1 MPANLTPQYLEAERR
16 FRQAATPD
24 EQLDALEAMMATI
37 PKHKG
42 TEHMRAD
49 IRRRMAKIR
58 TEAARSRKSAAKG
71 PTWHHVPR
79 EGAGQVVLVGPP
91 NAGKS
96 RLLAA
101 LTNANP
107 VVAPYPFATRAP
119 LPGMVPFEDIKIQL
133 VDLPPIAAETAEP
146 WLFALIRQADGAL
159 LVGDLDDDDLLAAMD
174 RVMELTAQGRV
185 EFARA
190 RDVVPAAGRDGPPR
204 VEAAESGASP
214 PSRPTPALLVAA
226 KHDAAAA
233 DVRLELLR
241 EAYGARFDILPV
253 SAEAGEGLE
262 ALRNELFRMLG
273 VIRVYT
279 KAPGR
284 RADKSVPFVFRRGT
298 TVEEA
303 AAVVHKDFAVR
314 LKYARVWGSRTFEG
328 QMVQRE
334 HVLEDGD
341 VLELHA

>member
-16 FRQAATPD
+16 FRQATTPD
-24 EQLDALEAMMATI
+24 EQLEALEAMMATI

-79 EGAGQVVLVGPP
+79 EGAGQVALVGAP

-96 RLLAA
+96 RLLRA
-101 LTNANP
+101 LTNASP
-107 VVAPYPFATRAP
+107 VVAPYPFSTRAP

-146 WLFALIRQADGAL
+146 WLFAVIRQADGAL
-159 LVGDLDDDDLLAAMD
+159 LVADLDDDDLLAAMD
-174 RVMELTAQGRV
+174 RVMELTEQGRV
-185 EFARA
+185 EFARG
-190 RDVVPAAGRDGPPR
+190 RGQAG
-204 VEAAESGASP
+204 A
-214 PSRPTPALLVAA
+214 TPALLVAT
-226 KHDAAAA
+226 KSDAPDAG
-233 DVRLELLR
+233 VRLELLR
-241 EAYGARFDILPV
+241 EAYVARFEILPV
-253 SAEAGEGLE
+253 SGETGEGLDG
-262 ALRNELFRMLG
+262 LREQLFRLLG

-284 RADKSVPFVFRRGT
+284 RADKSVPFVFRRGI

-303 AAVVHKDFAVR
+303 AAVVHKDFAER

-334 HVLEDGD
+334 HVLDDGD

>member
-1 MPANLTPQYLEAERR
+1 MPANLTPQYHEAERR
-16 FRQAATPD
+16 FRQATTPD
-24 EQLDALEAMMATI
+24 EQLEALEAMMATI

-49 IRRRMAKIR
+49 IRRRMAKVR
-58 TEAARSRKSAAKG
+58 TEAARSKKSAAKG

-79 EGAGQVVLVGPP
+79 EGAGQIALVGAP

-107 VVAPYPFATRAP
+107 VVAPYPFSTRTP
-119 LPGMVPFEDIKIQL
+119 LPGMVPYEDINIQL
-133 VDLPPIAAETAEP
+133 IDLPPIAPETAEP

-159 LVGDLDDDDLLAAMD
+159 LVADLADDDLLAAMD
-174 RVMELTAQGRV
+174 GVIALTAEGRV

-190 RDVVPAAGRDGPPR
+190 RGEAGAPATR
-204 VEAAESGASP
+204 
-214 PSRPTPALLVAA
+214 LVAT
-226 KHDAAAA
+226 KSDAPDAG
-233 DVRLELLR
+233 VRLELLR
-241 EAYGARFDILPV
+241 EAYGTRFDILPV
-253 SAEAGEGLE
+253 SPETGEGLD
-262 ALRNELFRMLG
+262 ALKQELFRLLS

-284 RADKSVPFVFRRGT
+284 RADKSVPFVFRRGV

-303 AAVVHKDFAVR
+303 AAVVHKDFAER
-314 LKYARVWGSRTFEG
+314 LKYARVWGSRTYEG

>member
-16 FRQAATPD
+16 FRQATTPD
-24 EQLDALEAMMATI
+24 EQLEALEAMMATI

-49 IRRRMAKIR
+49 IRRRMAKVR
-58 TEAARSRKSAAKG
+58 TEAARGRRSAAKG

-79 EGAGQVVLVGPP
+79 EGAGQVALVGAP

-96 RLLAA
+96 ALLAA

-107 VVAPYPFATRAP
+107 VVAPYPFATRTP
-119 LPGMVPFEDIKIQL
+119 LPGMVPYEDINIQL
-133 VDLPPIAAETAEP
+133 VDLPPIAPETAEP

-159 LVGDLDDDDLLAAMD
+159 LVADLADDDLLVSMD
-174 RVMELTAQGRV
+174 RMMTLTAEGRV
-185 EFARA
+185 EFAR
-190 RDVVPAAGRDGPPR
+190 GRGQT
-204 VEAAESGASP
+204 GT
-214 PSRPTPALLVAA
+214 TPALLVATKYDA
-226 KHDAAAA
+226 PDAA
-233 DVRLELLR
+233 VRLELLR
-241 EAYGARFDILPV
+241 EAYGARFDVLPV
-253 SAEAGEGLE
+253 SAQAGEGFDGLKR
-262 ALRNELFRMLG
+262 ALFNLLG

-284 RADKSVPFVFRRGT
+284 RADKSVPFVFRRGI

-303 AAVVHKDFAVR
+303 AVVVHKDFGER
-314 LKYARVWGSRTFEG
+314 LKYARVWGSPGSVGRGSRTYEG

>member
-16 FRQAATPD
+16 FREATTPE
-24 EQLDALEAMMATI
+24 EQLEALEAMMATI

-49 IRRRMAKIR
+49 IKRRMAKVR
-58 TEAARSRKSAAKG
+58 TEAARGRKSAAKG

-79 EGAGQVVLVGPP
+79 EGAGQVMLVGAP

-107 VVAPYPFATRAP
+107 IVAPYPFSTRAP

-133 VDLPPIAAETAEP
+133 VDLPPIAPETAEP

-159 LVGDLDDDDLLAAMD
+159 LIADLEDDDLLAAMD
-174 RVMELTAQGRV
+174 RVLELTGQGRV
-185 EFARA
+185 EF
-190 RDVVPAAGRDGPPR
+190 GRGR
-204 VEAAESGASP
+204 GQSGAV
-214 PSRPTPALLVAA
+214 PTLLVAT
-226 KHDAAAA
+226 KSDAPDAG
-233 DVRLELLR
+233 VRLELLR

-253 SAEAGEGLE
+253 SAETGEGLE
-262 ALRNELFRMLG
+262 ALRHELFRLLG

-284 RADKSVPFVFRRGT
+284 RADKSVPFVFRRGI

-303 AAVVHKDFAVR
+303 AAVVHKDFAER

>member
-1 MPANLTPQYLEAERR
+1 
-16 FRQAATPD
+16 
-24 EQLDALEAMMATI
+24 
-37 PKHKG
+37 
-42 TEHMRAD
+42 MRAD
-49 IRRRMAKIR
+49 IKRRMAKIR
-58 TEAARSRKSAAKG
+58 TEAARSRKAAAKG

-79 EGAGQVVLVGPP
+79 EGAGQVVLVGAP
-91 NAGKS
+91 NSGKS

-101 LTNANP
+101 VTNANP
-107 VVAPYPFATRAP
+107 VVAPYPFSTRAP

-133 VDLPPIAAETAEP
+133 IDLPPIAPETAEP
-146 WLFALIRQADGAL
+146 WLFALIRQADSAL
-159 LVGDLDDDDLLAAMD
+159 LVADLDDDDLLAAMD
-174 RVMELTAQGRV
+174 RVLELSAQGRV
-185 EFARA
+185 EFARG
-190 RDVVPAAGRDGPPR
+190 RGRGDGVPTLLIATKTD
-204 VEAAESGASP
+204 
-214 PSRPTPALLVAA
+214 AL
-226 KHDAAAA
+226 DA

-253 SAEAGEGLE
+253 SAETGEGLD
-262 ALRNELFRMLG
+262 ALRQELFRLLG
-273 VIRVYT
+273 IIRVYT

-284 RADKSVPFVFRRGT
+284 RADKSVPFVFRRGI

-303 AAVVHKDFAVR
+303 AAVVHKDFAER

>member
-16 FRQAATPD
+16 FRQATSPD
-24 EQLDALEAMMATI
+24 EQLEALEAMMATI

-49 IRRRMAKIR
+49 IRRRMAKVR
-58 TEAARSRKSAAKG
+58 TEAARSKKAAAKG

-79 EGAGQVVLVGPP
+79 EGAGQIALVGAP

-107 VVAPYPFATRAP
+107 VVAPYPFSTRTP
-119 LPGMVPFEDIKIQL
+119 LPGMVPFEDINIQL
-133 VDLPPIAAETAEP
+133 VDLPPIAPETAEP

-159 LVGDLDDDDLLAAMD
+159 LVADLADDDLLASMD
-174 RVMELTAQGRV
+174 TVMALTTEGRV
-185 EFARA
+185 EFGPARG
-190 RDVVPAAGRDGPPR
+190 AAPGPQGPM
-204 VEAAESGASP
+204 
-214 PSRPTPALLVAA
+214 PSAPLPTLLVAT
-226 KHDAAAA
+226 KSDAPDAG
-233 DVRLELLR
+233 VRLELLR
-241 EAYGARFDILPV
+241 EAYGARFEILPV
-253 SAEAGEGLE
+253 SAETGEGLE
-262 ALRNELFRMLG
+262 TLTLELFRLLG

-284 RADKSVPFVFRRGT
+284 RADKSVPYVFRRGI
-298 TVEEA
+298 TVEEV
-303 AAVVHKDFAVR
+303 AAVVHKDFAER
-314 LKYARVWGSRTFEG
+314 LKYARVWGSRTYEG

-334 HVLEDGD
+334 HVLDDGD

>member
-16 FRQAATPD
+16 FRQATTPE
-24 EQLDALEAMMATI
+24 EQLAALEEMMATI

-49 IRRRMAKIR
+49 IRRRMAKVR
-58 TEAARSRKSAAKG
+58 TEAARRKSAGKG

-79 EGAGQVVLVGPP
+79 EGAGQIVLVGPP

-101 LTNANP
+101 LSNATP

-119 LPGMVPFEDIKIQL
+119 LPGMVPFEDVKIQL
-133 VDLPPIAAETAEP
+133 VDLPPIAPETAEP

-159 LVGDLDDDDLLAAMD
+159 LVADLADDDLLAGLEQTLELAAQF
-174 RVMELTAQGRV
+174 RVRLGRHG
-185 EFARA
+185 EGE
-190 RDVVPAAGRDGPPR
+190 DVL
-204 VEAAESGASP
+204 
-214 PSRPTPALLVAA
+214 PSLLVAA
-226 KHDAAAA
+226 KADAGGAT
-233 DVRLELLR
+233 VRLQILR
-241 EAYGARFDILPV
+241 EMYGTRFPVLAV
-253 SAEAGEGLE
+253 SAEEGMNLE
-262 ALRNELFRMLG
+262 ALRGEMFRLLD
-273 VIRVYT
+273 VIRIYT
-279 KAPGR
+279 KAPGQR
-284 RADKSVPFVFRRGT
+284 PDKSVPFVLPRGA
-298 TVEEA
+298 TVQDA
-303 AAVVHKDFAVR
+303 AAAVHKDFVER
-314 LKYARVWGSRTFEG
+314 LKYARIWGARAFDG

>member
-16 FRQAATPD
+16 FRQATTPD
-24 EQLDALEAMMATI
+24 EQLEALDAMMATI

-58 TEAARSRKSAAKG
+58 TEAARGRKSAAKG

-79 EGAGQVVLVGPP
+79 EGAGQVALVGAP

-96 RLLAA
+96 RLVAA

-107 VVAPYPFATRAP
+107 VVAAYPFSTRAP
-119 LPGMVPFEDIKIQL
+119 LPGMVPFEDINIQL
-133 VDLPPIAAETAEP
+133 VDLPPIAPETAEP

-159 LVGDLDDDDLLAAMD
+159 LVADLADDDLLASMD
-174 RVMELTAQGRV
+174 GVLALTTEGRV
-185 EFARA
+185 EFARV
-190 RDVVPAAGRDGPPR
+190 RGEP
-204 VEAAESGASP
+204 GA
-214 PSRPTPALLVAA
+214 TATLLVAT
-226 KHDAAAA
+226 KSDAPDAG
-233 DVRLELLR
+233 VRLELLR

-253 SAEAGEGLE
+253 SAETGEGLE
-262 ALRNELFRMLG
+262 TLTQELFRMLG

-284 RADKSVPFVFRRGT
+284 RADKSVPFVFRRGI

-303 AAVVHKDFAVR
+303 AAVVHKDFAER
-314 LKYARVWGSRTFEG
+314 LKYARVWGSGGAAGRSGRTYEG

-334 HVLEDGD
+334 YVLEDGD
-341 VLELHA
+341 TLELHA

>member
-16 FRQAATPD
+16 FRQATSPD
-24 EQLDALEAMMATI
+24 EQLEALDAMMATI

-49 IRRRMAKIR
+49 IRRRMAKVR
-58 TEAARSRKSAAKG
+58 TDAARSKKAAAKG

-79 EGAGQVVLVGPP
+79 EGAGQIALVGAP

-107 VVAPYPFATRAP
+107 VVAAYPFSTRTP
-119 LPGMVPFEDIKIQL
+119 LPGMVAFEDINIQL
-133 VDLPPIAAETAEP
+133 VDLPPIAPETAEP
-146 WLFALIRQADGAL
+146 WLFSLIRQADGAL
-159 LVGDLDDDDLLAAMD
+159 LVADLADDDLLASMD
-174 RVMELTAQGRV
+174 AVMVLTAEGRV
-185 EFARA
+185 EFAPGGTA
-190 RDVVPAAGRDGPPR
+190 RGPQGPTSTLLIATKSDAPDAG
-204 VEAAESGASP
+204 
-214 PSRPTPALLVAA
+214 
-226 KHDAAAA
+226 
-233 DVRLELLR
+233 VRLELLR
-241 EAYGARFDILPV
+241 EAYGARFEILPV
-253 SAEAGEGLE
+253 SPETGEGMETLTQ
-262 ALRNELFRMLG
+262 ELFRMLG

-284 RADKSVPFVFRRGT
+284 RADKSAPYVFRRGT
-298 TVEEA
+298 TVEEV
-303 AAVVHKDFAVR
+303 AAVVHKDFAER
-314 LKYARVWGSRTFEG
+314 LKYARVWGSRTYEG

-334 HVLEDGD
+334 HVLDDGD